1 MWYVVGTPEPGAGAW
16 PMCSSPHLLSAAS
29 GALSLT
35 PSPLPLQGQPD
46 RQVIFLHVPRCGFLL
61 VGGVLHRRAERFNIV
76 GEQLVSILN
85 ARYNKACFKP
95 P

>member
-35 PSPLPLQGQPD
+35 PFPLPLQGARAT
-46 RQVIFLHVPRCGFLL
+46 RQTGDIPTCAKVWVFVS
-61 VGGVLHRRAERFNIV
+61 ERSFTQKSREI
-76 GEQLVSILN
+76 
-85 ARYNKACFKP
+85 
-95 P
+95 